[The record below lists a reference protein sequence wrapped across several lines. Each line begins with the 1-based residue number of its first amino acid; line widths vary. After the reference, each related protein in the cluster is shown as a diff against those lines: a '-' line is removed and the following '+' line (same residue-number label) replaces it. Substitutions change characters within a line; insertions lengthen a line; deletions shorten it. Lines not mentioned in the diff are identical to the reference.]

1 MRCCCPI
8 INRRQHR
15 TLESIHYSN
24 VRAILFKF
32 FLSRII
38 ALGRRKDTPAVSCL
52 KNHFIYSQLL
62 GGGAKENTKISPT
75 QTTTTTDKGGKEK
88 EKVDIN
94 TQMIIMLRPP
104 YPP

>member
-62 GGGAKENTKISPT
+62 GGAKENTEISPT
-75 QTTTTTDKGGKEK
+75 QTTITTDKGGKEK

-104 YPP
+104 PYPP